1 MQRKGRLHSAI
12 SLMLSF
18 VLIFSM
24 MASGATVVA
33 SASSSNEALKELNAE
48 YEQLKKE
55 QQAIQ
60 NQINQAQS
68 EKAKQLAQKK
78 SLNNQINLTQKEIN
92 VLEEKIKL
100 LEADIAQ
107 KEAEIAALKESIAKN
122 YDLYKQRLSAMYKT
136 GNTSMLGVALGAES
150 FSEFLMRAELLKR
163 VAEHDQAL
171 LDSLNADRE
180 QLETV
185 TAELNADKDDL
196 ASTKA
201 EVEQKKQQLNSQ
213 LSQTESKI
221 HDIAALEQQLKEDA
235 AAYQAKM
242 KAIQDEIDAIYRE
255 LASTGEFVGGSW
267 AWPVPGYT
275 NISSEFGYRFGGSD
289 YHTGMDISTG
299 SNSSNIYGKSIVA
312 SNAGKVVYVKH
323 GTTGY
328 GKYLIIDHGGGYTT
342 LYAHTSSILVS
353 VGDVVSRG
361 QVIAKVGSTG
371 WSTGPH
377 LHFEIRINGVAKNP
391 RNYL

>member
-12 SLMLSF
+12 SLLLSF
-18 VLIFSM
+18 VLVFSM
-24 MASGATVVA
+24 MASGAAVVA
-33 SASSSNEALKELNAE
+33 SASSDALKELNNE
-48 YEQLKKE
+48 YEQLQKE
-55 QQAIQ
+55 QKAIQ

-78 SLNNQINLTQKEIN
+78 NLNYQINLTQKEIS

-107 KEAEIAALKESIAKN
+107 KEAEIAALKESIAQN
-122 YDLYKQRLSAMYKT
+122 YDLYKQRLCAMYKS

-163 VAEHDQAL
+163 VAEHDQNL
-171 LDSLNADRE
+171 LDNLNADRE
-180 QLETV
+180 QLEAIT
-185 TAELNADKDDL
+185 EGLNADKDDL
-196 ASTKA
+196 ASTKVQ
-201 EVEQKKQQLNSQ
+201 VEQKKKQLNGQ
-213 LSQTESKI
+213 LNQTEAKI
-221 HDIAALEQQLKEDA
+221 HDIAAMEAQLRQDEAEYKR
-235 AAYQAKM
+235 KM
-242 KAIQDEIDAIYRE
+242 KEIQDEIDAIYRD
-255 LASTGEFVGGSW
+255 LASSGEFVGGAW
-267 AWPVPGYT
+267 AWPVPGYS
-275 NISSEFGYRFGGSD
+275 NISSEFGSRFGGSD

-312 SNAGKVVYVKH
+312 SNAGRVVHVKH

-328 GKYLIIDHGGGYTT
+328 GKYLIIDHGGGWTT
-342 LYAHTSSILVS
+342 LYAHCSSILVS
-353 VGDVVSRG
+353 NGDVVSRG

-377 LHFEIRINGVAKNP
+377 LHFEIRYNGVAKNP
-391 RNYL
+391 RGYL